1 MELYRLGD
9 NMVNDIIYEM
19 IALTKK
25 KLESLNIILSLK
37 PRQKEA
43 IQQENMEDMESIL
56 VNIQSQIG
64 KIDEI
69 DSLYKL
75 KFNELKA
82 IIDVETISQLDSMKY
97 PNAKILIDRLNEI
110 KSVLASL
117 KSLDDENNIIM
128 NEKFEETKE
137 RLKNLRQ
144 GQKMAKGY
152 FSDYNG
158 TMFID
163 ERN

>member
-25 KLESLNIILSLK
+25 KLESINIILSLK

>member
-1 MELYRLGD
+1 M
-9 NMVNDIIYEM
+9 NDIIYEM

>member
-1 MELYRLGD
+1 
-9 NMVNDIIYEM
+9 MVNDIIYEM

-97 PNAKILIDRLNEI
+97 PNAKILIDRLKEI